1 MPQAS
6 TRYVFMKKGSRDVI
20 FQIHH
25 LLVNNTELKL
35 IENEKDK
42 KEKIQME
49 KLKIINIIFHSS
61 MGSDPEVKTI
71 MKYISRG

>member
-1 MPQAS
+1 MN
-6 TRYVFMKKGSRDVI
+6 KGSRYVI
-20 FQIHH
+20 FWIT
-25 LLVNNTELKL
+25 LLPVNNTELKL

-49 KLKIINIIFHSS
+49 KLKIINVIFHSS